1 MRQYIHI
8 IAPLLALAGF
18 AGSLQAAPDTSPWYP
33 ADGANYAKFSNE
45 NPPLVPM
52 PQTIKWADKSTTLS
66 IISLTQPLIEGR
78 DAAQMQLIHDSL
90 VAYLAQHDVKVEEKG
105 DFSIEFK
112 LADTPLPE
120 GEQDAWRQ
128 AEAYTITSTDKGL
141 TVTASSTKGFYYA
154 YQTIK
159 QLIVRRGGQ
168 TTIACCDILDYPD
181 LQIRGFMNDVGR
193 NFMPIELIKE
203 EIESMTDLKY
213 NVYHFHM
220 TDNHG
225 WRLESKLYPELKDP
239 KNFTRFEGKVYT
251 QEEYQ
256 EFVEYC
262 RLRNIMVIPEL
273 DMPGHTEAF
282 RAAMGLDK
290 MQDPKATEALVNLI
304 KELGTLTSVED
315 TPYIHIGTDEAKRHE
330 HVNNETLECY
340 YEAVESTGR
349 RPINWIRG
357 MCPPSFRGK
366 SVEHLW
372 LGVALADVRPS
383 NGSDYIDSQDSY
395 VNHIDPFECGPAY
408 YYRRP
413 CPYTNANGLGFILC
427 SWPDVKISDPRN
439 HLSQTPVFTALAFC
453 AQAVWNSP
461 QPVWTGKDTANDLIQ
476 YYSNL
481 PAQDNPLLA
490 GFAEYED
497 RVVAIRD
504 RFFTDKE
511 FPYVR
516 QSHVSWKLL
525 GPIPHGGNVAKDF
538 AIDADVTAG
547 NAVKESYSVDGVDYS
562 WSESNY
568 TGHTLTFKQYCG
580 YPTPFNGNKFGFSDA
595 NSTYYALQY
604 IYSPED
610 QEVPFWISAQ
620 HWPSSDRAA
629 GGPPSTPNEWHHSKP
644 KFYVNGQ
651 AIAAPKWANKPL
663 TGVEDP
669 YTDENYFYRAPTV
682 IALKKGWNQVLI
694 KSPCNKSPRRWM
706 FTFAPVQTTT
716 DKFGIGIREFP
727 GLKFATSIPDG
738 EK

>member
-18 AGSLQAAPDTSPWYP
+18 AGSLQASPDTSSLYP

-52 PQTIKWADKSTTLS
+52 PQTIQWSDKSVQLS
-66 IISLTQPLIEGR
+66 SVSLVAPAIEGR
-78 DAAQMQLIHDSL
+78 DAEQMQLIHDGL
-90 VAYLAQHDVKVEEKG
+90 VAYLAQHEVKLDQKG
-105 DFSIEFK
+105 GYPIEFK
-112 LADTPLPE
+112 LADIPLPE
-120 GEQDAWRQ
+120 GKNTPWRQ
-128 AEAYTITSTDKGL
+128 AEAYAITATEQGL
-141 TVTASSTKGFYYA
+141 TVTASSTKGFYFA
-154 YQTIK
+154 MQTIK

-168 TTIACCDILDYPD
+168 TTLASCDIVDYPD

-193 NFMPIELIKE
+193 NFLPIELIKE
-203 EIESMTDLKY
+203 ELEAMTELKY
-213 NVYHFHM
+213 NVYHFHV

-239 KNFTRFEGKVYT
+239 KSFSRFEGKVYT

-256 EFVEYC
+256 ELVEYC

-282 RAAMGLDK
+282 RRALGVTK
-290 MQDPKATEALVNLI
+290 MQDPKATKALVALI
-304 KELGTLTSVED
+304 KELGSLTSAED
-315 TPYIHIGTDEAKRHE
+315 TPYIHIGTDEAKSIE
-330 HVNNETLECY
+330 HVDNATLNKY

-357 MCPPSFRGK
+357 MCPPSFKGK

-372 LGVALADVRPS
+372 LGVALADVRPT

-395 VNHIDPFECGPAY
+395 INHIDPFECGPAY

-439 HLSQTPVFTALAFC
+439 HLRQTPVFPAMAFC
-453 AQAVWNSP
+453 AQAIWNSP
-461 QPVWTGKDTANDLIQ
+461 QPLWKGNDKANDLIQ

-481 PAQDNPLLA
+481 PTQDNPLLK
-490 GFAEYED
+490 GFKEYED
-497 RVVAIRD
+497 RVLAIRD

-516 QSHVSWKLL
+516 QANVPWKVL
-525 GPIPHGGNVAKDF
+525 GPIPHGG
-538 AIDADVTAG
+538 DVTMDFEIDTDVAEG
-547 NAVKESYSVDGVDYS
+547 KAIKDSYEVDGVNYS
-562 WSESNY
+562 WSDSDH
-568 TGHTLTFKQYCG
+568 TGHTLTYKQYCA
-580 YPTPFNGNKFGFSDA
+580 YPTPFNGNIYGFKTP
-595 NSTYYALQY
+595 NTTYYAMQY
-604 IYSPED
+604 IYSPKA
-610 QEVPFWISAQ
+610 QEVPCWISAQ
-620 HWPSSDRAA
+620 NWPSSGRAA
-629 GGPPSTPNEWHHSKP
+629 GGPPNTPNEWHHSKP
-644 KFYVNGQ
+644 KFYVNGTPV
-651 AIAAPKWANKPL
+651 AAPKWTGQPV

-669 YTDENYFYRAPTV
+669 YTDENYYYRAPTMV
-682 IALKKGWNQVLI
+682 ALKEGWNQVVV
-694 KSPCNKSPRRWM
+694 KSPCNASPRRWM

-716 DKFGIGIREFP
+716 DKLGIGIREFP
-727 GLKFATSIPDG
+727 GLKFATSIPEG
-738 EK
+738 EQ